1 MKKILLFCTLLLL
14 CNFTFSQK
22 SSTFKKVTSSN
33 ALAKIENISAEV
45 VKNNF
50 YLFIT
55 NKGGKK
61 DTILLK
67 KFEENKLPLQCKIS
81 PFMAKGIKLYSVSW
95 IENKITETKLKT
107 EDATTTL
114 TEICDVTSKTKL
126 LSNTQ
131 TVTKIKEI
139 HFLDAKQ
146 TVSETIQ
153 KVRNEGF
160 ALSLTKE
167 GDVILKNKTQENKM
181 TYNPTENKFVNI
193 LITSTPKKKKQ

>member
-1 MKKILLFCTLLLL
+1 MKKIILLFTFLLIYI
-14 CNFTFSQK
+14 TAFSQK
-22 SSTFKKVTSSN
+22 NSSSKKGTSSN
-33 ALAKIENISAEV
+33 VFAKIENISAEV

-50 YLFIT
+50 YLFLT
-55 NKGGKK
+55 NKGAKK

-67 KFEENKLPLQCKIS
+67 TFEENKLPLQCKIL
-81 PFMAKGIKLYSVSW
+81 PFVAKGIKLYSVSW
-95 IENKITETKLKT
+95 TENKITETKLKT
-107 EDATTTL
+107 EDATTTF
-114 TEICDVTSKTKL
+114 TEICSVTSKTKL
-126 LSNTQ
+126 LSNMQ
-131 TVTKIKEI
+131 TATKIKEI

-181 TYNPTENKFVNI
+181 TYNTSENKFVNAS
-193 LITSTPKKKKQ
+193 ITSTPKKKK